1 MKELRREI
9 DLELNWVR
17 VEHVRIEQIA
27 SKNETL
33 SLDYVKNCVN
43 RIGER
48 GAEDN
53 WGNNLE
59 NIEEKLIS
67 DELGEAEIIV
77 LRLVQE

>member
-1 MKELRREI
+1 MEQ
-9 DLELNWVR
+9 VT
-17 VEHVRIEQIA
+17 IEQIA
-27 SKNETL
+27 TKNETL

-43 RIGER
+43 GIGER

-77 LRLVQE
+77 LRRMQEELSKAANGY